1 MIAYKLRHRVDIQAL
16 THAID
21 ANTGA
26 RSDVWATFVANEPAS
41 IAPMSGREFIAA
53 QAVQAGVNTR
63 ITIRK
68 RDGVLPTMRVIHG
81 NTIYNIVA
89 VLPDTTLER
98 HLTLLCDS
106 GVNDG

>member
-1 MIAYKLRHRVDIQAL
+1 MIAYKLRHRVEIQAL
-16 THAID
+16 SHNID

-26 RSDVWATFVANEPAS
+26 RGDVWTTFVANEPAS
-41 IAPMSGREFIAA
+41 IAPLSGREFVAA
-53 QAVQAGVNTR
+53 QAVQAGMSTR

-68 RDGVLPTMRVIHG
+68 RDGILPSMRVVH
-81 NTIYNIVA
+81 NQTIYNVLA
-89 VLPDTTLER
+89 VLPDVSLER